1 MGVEKWMN
9 SGSGVAVIAT
19 MTGLFCNI
27 FVKGVMKS
35 IGFIFKNSLK
45 TWPDM
50 NQTLAVLTPST
61 MHLVFNVMGN
71 IFHKIYFIT
80 EGI

>member
-9 SGSGVAVIAT
+9 SGNGVAVIAT

-71 IFHKIYFIT
+71 ILFPQN
-80 EGI
+80 

>member
-1 MGVEKWMN
+1 MGLKQWMN
-9 SGSGVAVIAT
+9 SGNGVAVIAT
-19 MTGLFCNI
+19 VTGLFCNV

-50 NQTLAVLTPST
+50 TQTLAVLTPST
-61 MHLVFNVMGN
+61 MHLVFNVMG
-71 IFHKIYFIT
+71 IT
-80 EGI
+80 NSIAFTESIL